1 MRDALVAAVK
11 RGDVPGVRDL
21 IVAATEKERR
31 AAAPAFENSS
41 SRPFTKDVNAWRAS
55 GLARVGTAT
64 ARQVGAEW
72 WSLSPLRLENDDDA
86 FLQLAVDVI
95 AARGPAFASIVVRA
109 IVDDALFGN
118 WPLVRRLVVS
128 GVVERPEGDAYTR
141 SMVVGIGGPSG
152 YQRLESVYEGL
163 RADPELLDE
172 EVWRIFEAEV
182 GAELANAQVW
192 SYKVVND
199 PTKGYEQHG
208 NRWTHALVQVA
219 AADQRH
225 RARLLDASLDALA
238 RDFRPST
245 LGWYANVHEALEPTR
260 EERELRLE
268 RYLALLSVPAPA
280 AMKAGLAG
288 LRGAGDAVPAE
299 GLALVAP
306 GALTQKQKNIAVET
320 LALLAEAAVREP
332 HARPVVLDAVA
343 QALGHERADVQE
355 RALALLETEPA
366 AAPRA
371 TVLGL
376 ADAVSPTLRDRV
388 AALVGVQ
395 TTSFVEEPAAS
406 VDELLGRLERIPE
419 RWRGDAQAAVAAVT
433 EGRWPNPVQ
442 PRAAWSD
449 RTRLVPVESLAE
461 LIELSASL
469 LEGQGTGDDAERFL
483 DGVSRLSDQRPAG
496 FERQTAGLLRQAE
509 APQDWAFGGTGRG
522 VVSHVV
528 QAWIDR
534 RRGLGEPSPATLV
547 GFLSERGVEVA
558 RRAARSITKPLLALP
573 THAGG
578 WIDPEV
584 LEARERKTGRLLNR
598 PEPFDR
604 DQARL
609 RAVRA
614 EAPLRYVPRVFERT
628 SYGNTIRA
636 LVLEPDRVTDDLGPV
651 ARMVTMPD
659 TDRAP
664 TWWDV
669 RSIWGSWDLLGARWS
684 LTVAPARP
692 EVAFAGAAIAA
703 ADSLDSSPQLRPEA
717 ALAFAL
723 DPNVP
728 LGPEAWLLVGLALVA
743 KSTDLQRAATD
754 VLVAT
759 VSDGRF
765 DPAEAGAALAWLA
778 NNGFMKATR
787 LERPFRDTGRI
798 SALHAGQVIRL
809 LEAFV
814 ERCDTTP
821 KGLHAP
827 VEAVLEHAVD
837 RRLALTTSAG
847 RTAFQRV
854 ASGVSA
860 SSKLG
865 RLTRRL
871 LELEA
876 DPIQDEAVRAAA
888 AQAVVARAEG

>member
-1 MRDALVAAVK
+1 M
-11 RGDVPGVRDL
+11 

-31 AAAPAFENSS
+31 AAAPAFNDSS

-95 AARGPAFASIVVRA
+95 AARGSTFASIVVRA

-128 GVVERPEGDAYTR
+128 GVVDRPEGDAYTR
-141 SMVVGIGGPSG
+141 SMVVGIGGVNG

-163 RADPELLDE
+163 RADPELLDQE
-172 EVWRIFEAEV
+172 LWRIFEVEV
-182 GAELANAQVW
+182 GAELVNAQVW
-192 SYKVVND
+192 SYKDGND

-208 NRWTHALVQVA
+208 NRWTHAVVKVA
-219 AADQRH
+219 ADDRRH
-225 RARLLDASLDALA
+225 RDRLLDASLDALS

-260 EERELRLE
+260 EERELRLD
-268 RYLALLSVPAPA
+268 RYLALLAVPAPA

-288 LRGAGDAVPAE
+288 LRAAGDVVPAE

-332 HARPVVLDAVA
+332 DARPVVLDAVA

-355 RALALLETEPA
+355 RALAVLETEPA

-376 ADAVSPTLRDRV
+376 VDAVSPTLRERV

-406 VDELLGRLERIPE
+406 LGELLGRLDRIPE
-419 RWRGDAQAAVAAVT
+419 RWRKDAQVAVAAAT
-433 EGRWPNPVQ
+433 EGRWPDPVQ
-442 PRAAWSD
+442 PRAEWSE
-449 RTRLVPVESLAE
+449 RTPLSPVESLAE

-483 DGVSRLSDQRPAG
+483 DGVSRLCDQRPRG

-509 APQDWAFGGTGRG
+509 APQDWVFGGTGRG
-522 VVSHVV
+522 IVAYVA

-534 RRGLGEPSPATLV
+534 RRGLDEQAPATLV
-547 GFLSERGVEVA
+547 GFLTERGVEVA
-558 RRAARSITKPLLALP
+558 RRAARSIAKPLLAMP

-598 PEPFDR
+598 PEPLDR

-609 RAVRA
+609 RAVLSD
-614 EAPLRYVPRVFERT
+614 APLRFVPGVFERT
-628 SYGNTIRA
+628 SYGNTVRA

-651 ARMVTMPD
+651 ARIENLNC
-659 TDRAP
+659 A
-664 TWWDV
+664 
-669 RSIWGSWDLLGARWS
+669 GQF
-684 LTVAPARP
+684 
-692 EVAFAGAAIAA
+692 AFRGNA
-703 ADSLDSSPQLRPEA
+703 ADDRDFSIGKHRGGMPG
-717 ALAFAL
+717 ALLNQTLSQSRNGA
-723 DPNVP
+723 
-728 LGPEAWLLVGLALVA
+728 GL
-743 KSTDLQRAATD
+743 
-754 VLVAT
+754 
-759 VSDGRF
+759 
-765 DPAEAGAALAWLA
+765 
-778 NNGFMKATR
+778 
-787 LERPFRDTGRI
+787 
-798 SALHAGQVIRL
+798 
-809 LEAFV
+809 
-814 ERCDTTP
+814 
-821 KGLHAP
+821 
-827 VEAVLEHAVD
+827 
-837 RRLALTTSAG
+837 
-847 RTAFQRV
+847 
-854 ASGVSA
+854 GVSNL
-860 SSKLG
+860 SIGERIFRTL
-865 RLTRRL
+865 
-871 LELEA
+871 
-876 DPIQDEAVRAAA
+876 AA
-888 AQAVVARAEG
+888 E